1 MGSCS
6 SGGKGGGLGG
16 GGEGLNPG
24 DILGTSNLLIDTDL
38 DEATRGEV
46 SRALKDFQDEYGLAY
61 NNTRIANITPNSGVM
76 AYYDGDGIAINSE
89 YLDSKT
95 MNEAYKRCVESGFHP
110 SSGSKS
116 GLEAVVSHELGHAL
130 NDMIGAKMGTDIDGS
145 AKKIFNEAMN
155 GSKRTNAQNFAGKIS
170 GYAKYSYAEAVA
182 EAISDC
188 YCNGKKAKS
197 ESKAIKKVV
206 DKYLKNE
213 RNGQLTLA

>member
-1 MGSCS
+1 MAKGNR
-6 SGGKGGGLGG
+6 GGKRGGGTGG
-16 GGEGLNPG
+16 LKPD
-24 DILGTSNLLIDTDL
+24 DILSTSNLLLDTKL
-38 DEATRGEV
+38 DKKTRNEV
-46 SRALKDFQDEYGLAY
+46 VKTLKDFQDEYGLSY
-61 NNTRIANITPNSGVM
+61 NNTRIAKLKAKSNAL
-76 AYYDGDGIAINSE
+76 AYYDGAGIAINSA

-145 AKKIFNEAMN
+145 AKKIFNEAMK

-182 EAISDC
+182 EAISDY
-188 YCNGKKAKS
+188 YCNGKKAKP

-213 RNGQLTLA
+213 RDGQLTLA

>member
-6 SGGKGGGLGG
+6 SSGKGGGLGG

-61 NNTRIANITPNSGVM
+61 NNTRIAKLKPKANAL
-76 AYYDGDGIAINSE
+76 AYYDGAGIAINSA

-116 GLEAVVSHELGHAL
+116 GMEAVTSHELGHAL
-130 NDMIGAKMGTDIDGS
+130 NDMIGAKMGMDIDAS
-145 AKKIFNEAMN
+145 ATRIVNEAMK
-155 GSKRTNAQNFAGKIS
+155 GTKHKTTDAFSSKIS
-170 GYAKYSYAEAVA
+170 GYAQKSHAETVA